1 MGKGETILQSQY
13 IGDLKNWETYRFYKE
28 SLERFQHLF
37 RFRPSLL
44 VCDLHPDYLSS
55 REAERYASD
64 LHLPLLHV
72 QHHHAHAAA
81 CMLEYGLDEPVI
93 ALVLDG
99 TGLGDDGKAWGG
111 EIFLCDRREYKRLS
125 HLEYVPLPG
134 GDKASTEPWRMAIA
148 YLWHYYGN
156 EIPFPTGFRERIGEA
171 KIQMLLKMMEKG
183 INTPYTSSAGRL
195 FDAVASLLGVCDI
208 STHQAEAP
216 VKLEQLASDEHQSRY
231 SVLIEKEFISMRPV
245 LEGILEDL
253 AAGVPVAELS
263 ARFHNTLAWLLVEM
277 AKRYRKQAGADK
289 VVISGGCFQNK
300 RLTEQLQRM
309 FAEAGIPLFVSG
321 RIPCNDGGVA
331 VGQLA
336 IAASRKRQL

>member
-1 MGKGETILQSQY
+1 MLQICGGQPCLIRRSRGYVPEPFFADIPVEGILAFGAEKVNTFALGKGETILQSQY

-134 GDKASTEPWRMAIA
+134 GDKASTEPWRMAVA

-253 AAGVPVAELS
+253 AGRS
-263 ARFHNTLAWLLVEM
+263 
-277 AKRYRKQAGADK
+277 
-289 VVISGGCFQNK
+289 SGS
-300 RLTEQLQRM
+300 R
-309 FAEAGIPLFVSG
+309 
-321 RIPCNDGGVA
+321 A
-331 VGQLA
+331 VR
-336 IAASRKRQL
+336 SFP